1 MKIKELT
8 PNPNNPRKITDDK
21 LTMLKKALVEFGDL
35 SGIVYNRRTKQLVGG
50 HQRSKLFDT
59 DSEITL
65 TKEYPKPTQTGT
77 VAEGFGVLS
86 GERFSYRE
94 VDWPKHK
101 EMAANIA
108 ANKGAGIWD
117 MPQLGEW
124 LKELNS
130 FDVDIDLNLTM
141 FDDDE
146 LSDFDGITVKEHVR
160 TGPTGVDEDEI
171 PEKAPARTK
180 LGDIYRLGDHR
191 LMCGDSTD
199 AKSIRQLMKGEKA
212 DLWLTDPPY
221 GVGMQAREESS
232 SSSWVNKDRVNSQ
245 IINDDKSLDEM
256 KLFWKA
262 AASSAHQATTDKA
275 SYYWFACQGGDQ
287 MMMMMMMMMLGE
299 ASWQVK
305 HELIWVKDQ
314 MCFGRA
320 DYHYKHEPIIYG
332 WKRKCSHEWFGDR
345 CQVSTFECPRPK
357 KSDLHPTMKPIE
369 LLEKILIN
377 SSAKDSRVLDTFG
390 GSGSTLIACE
400 KTGRKCFMMELDPSY
415 CDVIVDRWEKYTGKQ
430 AKKLSV
436 KPILKKAADQP
447 ISSRA

>member
-212 DLWLTDPPY
+212 DIDAAYGKRMKGKQGFISRSNKVYNNIIGDDQEFDPTFVLSLFSDAKIFLWGANNYTSKLPKGQWLVWYKKTTP
-221 GVGMQAREESS
+221 GMKKMFGWDFELCWTNQTAGSVYEQ
-232 SSSWVNKDRVNSQ
+232 SW
-245 IINDDKSLDEM
+245 
-256 KLFWKA
+256 A
-262 AASSAHQATTDKA
+262 
-275 SYYWFACQGGDQ
+275 G
-287 MMMMMMMMMLGE
+287 
-299 ASWQVK
+299 
-305 HELIWVKDQ
+305 
-314 MCFGRA
+314 CFGHNIKLDGDTKTHPSMKSVSLIEQIFN
-320 DYHYKHEPIIYG
+320 DYESVT
-332 WKRKCSHEWFGDR
+332 CL
-345 CQVSTFECPRPK
+345 
-357 KSDLHPTMKPIE
+357 DL
-369 LLEKILIN
+369 
-377 SSAKDSRVLDTFG
+377 FG

-415 CDVIVDRWEKYTGKQ
+415 CDVIIDRFEKYTGKQ

-436 KPILKKAADQP
+436 KPILKKASEMP